1 MDDESNN
8 KMSYKQSTSLW
19 WAVFWRSILIGVF
32 PLIFIN
38 LLLVKGFG
46 ITDSYATL
54 LINLLWIPVTIGI
67 QCRVINSNNFNT
79 FSIHVSNKTDSE
91 K

>member
-8 KMSYKQSTSLW
+8 KMSYKQSAFLW
-19 WAVFWRSILIGVF
+19 WSVFWRSILIGVF

-67 QCRVINSNNFNT
+67 QCRVINSKKFNT
-79 FSIHVSNKTDSE
+79 FSISVSNKIDS
-91 K
+91 

>member
-19 WAVFWRSILIGVF
+19 WSVSWRSILIGVF

-67 QCRVINSNNFNT
+67 QCRVINSNKFNT
-79 FSIHVSNKTDSE
+79 FSINVSNKTDS
-91 K
+91 

>member
-19 WAVFWRSILIGVF
+19 WSVFWRSILIGVF

-38 LLLVKGFG
+38 LLLVNGFN

-67 QCRVINSNNFNT
+67 QCRVINSNKFNT
-79 FSIHVSNKTDSE
+79 FSINVSNKTDS
-91 K
+91 

>member
-19 WAVFWRSILIGVF
+19 WSVFWRSILIGVF

-67 QCRVINSNNFNT
+67 QCRVINSNKFNT
-79 FSIHVSNKTDSE
+79 FSINVSNKTDS
-91 K
+91 